1 MAYRIEPILDTFN
14 TATPLGIKL
23 SFNDVG
29 IFSTNYNSTDQAKAN
44 LRNLILTKVGE
55 RYEQPTFGCNLLNI
69 LFQPMSDDII
79 GNINEIIQTPVSY
92 WLPYISIENIDVKTN
107 LDDVIPDHTIKIT
120 IKYTVPSAIETQS
133 IIVFAGENGILKI
146 E

>member
-1 MAYRIEPILDTFN
+1 MAYRIEPILDTIN
-14 TATPLGIKL
+14 VATPLGIKL

-107 LDDVIPDHTIKIT
+107 LDDIIPDHTIKIT

>member
-14 TATPLGIKL
+14 VATPLGIKL

-29 IFSTNYNSTDQAKAN
+29 IFSTNYKSTDQAKAN

-92 WLPYISIENIDVKTN
+92 WIPYISIENIDVKTN
-107 LDDVIPDHTIKIT
+107 LDDIIPDHTIKIT

>member
-14 TATPLGIKL
+14 VATPLGIKL

-107 LDDVIPDHTIKIT
+107 LDDIIPDHTIKIT

>member
-1 MAYRIEPILDTFN
+1 
-14 TATPLGIKL
+14 LGIKL

-79 GNINEIIQTPVSY
+79 GNINDIIQTPVSY
-92 WLPYISIENIDVKTN
+92 WLPYISIENIDISN
-107 LDDVIPDHTIKIT
+107 LR
-120 IKYTVPSAIETQS
+120 IKYLPMRIGGISYSALLNLVLYYVHKLLKNISRGTQ
-133 IIVFAGENGILKI
+133 
-146 E
+146 

>member
-1 MAYRIEPILDTFN
+1 
-14 TATPLGIKL
+14 LGIKL

-29 IFSTNYNSTDQAKAN
+29 IFSTNYSSTDQAKAN

-55 RYEQPTFGCNLLNI
+55 RYEQPTFGCNLLNV

-79 GNINEIIQTPVSY
+79 GNINEIIQNPVSY
-92 WLPYISIENIDVKTN
+92 WLPYITIENIDVKTN
-107 LDDVIPDHTIKIT
+107 LDEIVTDHTIKIT
-120 IKYTVPSAIETQS
+120 IEYTVPSAIETQS
-133 IIVFAGENGILKI
+133 IVVFAGENGILKI

>member
-79 GNINEIIQTPVSY
+79 GNINDIIQTPVSY

-107 LDDVIPDHTIKIT
+107 LNDIIPDHTIKI
-120 IKYTVPSAIETQS
+120 IIEYTVPSAIETQS

>member
-107 LDDVIPDHTIKIT
+107 LDDIIPDHTIKIT

>member
-1 MAYRIEPILDTFN
+1 MAYRIEPIVDTFN
-14 TATPLGIKL
+14 VATPLGIKL

-107 LDDVIPDHTIKIT
+107 LDDIIPDHTIKIT

>member
-14 TATPLGIKL
+14 TTTPLGIKL

-29 IFSTNYNSTDQAKAN
+29 IFSTNYNSTDQAKSN

-107 LDDVIPDHTIKIT
+107 LDDIIPDHTIKIT

>member
-107 LDDVIPDHTIKIT
+107 LDEIIPDHTIKIT

>member
-14 TATPLGIKL
+14 TTTPLGIKL

-44 LRNLILTKVGE
+44 LRNLILTTVGE

-79 GNINEIIQTPVSY
+79 GSINEIIQTPVSY
-92 WLPYISIENIDVKTN
+92 WLPYISIENIDIKTN
-107 LDDVIPDHTIKIT
+107 LDEIIPDHTIKIT
-120 IKYTVPSAIETQS
+120 IEYTVPSSIETQS

>member
-14 TATPLGIKL
+14 TTTPLGIKL

-29 IFSTNYNSTDQAKAN
+29 IFSTNYSSTDQAKAN

-55 RYEQPTFGCNLLNI
+55 RYEQPTFGCNLLNV

-79 GNINEIIQTPVSY
+79 GNINEIIQNPVSY
-92 WLPYISIENIDVKTN
+92 WLPYITIENIDVKTN
-107 LDDVIPDHTIKIT
+107 LDEIVTDHTIKIT
-120 IKYTVPSAIETQS
+120 IE
-133 IIVFAGENGILKI
+133 
-146 E
+146 

>member
-14 TATPLGIKL
+14 IATPLGIKL
-23 SFNDVG
+23 SFNNVG

-107 LDDVIPDHTIKIT
+107 LDDIIPDHTIKIT

>member
-79 GNINEIIQTPVSY
+79 GNINDIIQTPVSY

-107 LDDVIPDHTIKIT
+107 LNDVIPDHTIKIT

>member
-107 LDDVIPDHTIKIT
+107 LDDIIPDHTIKIT

-133 IIVFAGENGILKI
+133 IIVCAGENGILKI
-146 E
+146 

>member
-14 TATPLGIKL
+14 VATPLGIKL

-55 RYEQPTFGCNLLNI
+55 RYEQPTFGCDLLNI
-69 LFQPMSDDII
+69 LFQPMSDNII

-107 LDDVIPDHTIKIT
+107 LDDIIPDHTIKIT

>member
-14 TATPLGIKL
+14 VATPLGIKL

-107 LDDVIPDHTIKIT
+107 QDDIIPDHTIKIT

>member
-14 TATPLGIKL
+14 VATPLGIKL

-107 LDDVIPDHTIKIT
+107 LNDIIPDHTIKI
-120 IKYTVPSAIETQS
+120 IIEYTVPSAIETQS

>member
-79 GNINEIIQTPVSY
+79 GNINDIIQTPVSY

-107 LDDVIPDHTIKIT
+107 LNDIIPEHTIKI
-120 IKYTVPSAIETQS
+120 IIEYTVPSAIETQS

>member
-14 TATPLGIKL
+14 VATPLGIKL

-107 LDDVIPDHTIKIT
+107 LDDIIPDHTIKIT
-120 IKYTVPSAIETQS
+120 IEYTVPSSIKTQS

>member
-14 TATPLGIKL
+14 VATPLGIKL

-79 GNINEIIQTPVSY
+79 GNINDIIQTPVSY

-107 LDDVIPDHTIKIT
+107 LNDIIPDHTIKI
-120 IKYTVPSAIETQS
+120 IIEYTVPSAIETQS